1 MQTVSLMSGTSQPI
15 PAHFVHMRSRHSLKQ
30 KVRNSMSH
38 RANQPSPQRIH
49 DSFLFVPGVVPTE
62 LLDLRGGEV
71 VEAKGIH
78 PLLGQLRYNSK
89 WLKLRILSFPYFY
102 WLPRM
107 FAHNN
112 AEDCIFGS
120 DQRQIAKKYFFFVHL
135 ILFSSKTKEK
145 EGQTRELKWE
155 LRIQCNRECK
165 LQQSTASSSSC
176 WSWT

>member
-1 MQTVSLMSGTSQPI
+1 MPPISPMQTVSLMSGTSQPI
-15 PAHFVHMRSRHSLKQ
+15 PAHFVLMRSRHSLKQ

-49 DSFLFVPGVVPTE
+49 DSFLLVPGVVPTE

-78 PLLGQLRYNSK
+78 PLLGPLRYNSK
-89 WLKLRILSFPYFY
+89 SNDQVTMVKIENFVVPIFY

-107 FAHNN
+107 SAHNS
-112 AEDCIFGS
+112 AEHCIFGS

-135 ILFSSKTKEK
+135 ILFSSKT
-145 EGQTRELKWE
+145 
-155 LRIQCNRECK
+155 
-165 LQQSTASSSSC
+165 
-176 WSWT
+176 